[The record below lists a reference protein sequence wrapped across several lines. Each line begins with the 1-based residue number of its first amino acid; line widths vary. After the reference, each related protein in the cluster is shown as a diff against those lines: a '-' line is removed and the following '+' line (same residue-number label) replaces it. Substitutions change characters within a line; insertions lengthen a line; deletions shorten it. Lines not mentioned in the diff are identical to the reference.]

1 MCPITQFVEYIHERR
16 STEPLVKGDSCPSSL
31 IDGILRGR
39 LEEAIEVEEVGMRIK
54 RIRQT

>member
-16 STEPLVKGDSCPSSL
+16 STEPLVKGGSCPSSL